1 MELHYRGK
9 TYELCLFDS
18 YWITT
23 KCETSDDDI
32 ESILNSMQEGDTDN
46 WMKEFNIHFTVTQN
60 GENIENIDV
69 NEVHNLLLNEEE

>member
-1 MELHYRGK
+1 MELHYKGK

-18 YWITT
+18 YYMST

-32 ESILNSMQEGDTDN
+32 ESILNSMQEGGTNN

-60 GENIENIDV
+60 GKNIDV
-69 NEVHNLLLNEEE
+69 NEVHNLLLNEEQ

>member
-1 MELHYRGK
+1 MELHYKGK

-18 YWITT
+18 YYMST

-32 ESILNSMQEGDTDN
+32 ESILNSMQEGDTNN

-60 GENIENIDV
+60 GKNIDV
-69 NEVHNLLLNEEE
+69 NEVHNLLLNEEQ